1 MNLPATRQH
10 SDPLDGRRS
19 ATLATPR
26 KTSAGSSG
34 ASVAIAPGDVFF
46 VRGSGGIADI
56 GTTGGFMGHVLVVL
70 AAPQPL
76 RASDKA
82 DIQSAM
88 PSINTSQIWRVSTLE
103 STRGHV
109 GLHCCEMLLHVQ
121 PKSGR
126 FSFVGEL
133 SADGSTLTLLD
144 NEAVELWQS
153 PAELRSQLRV
163 DIMAQVLAEMKSA
176 EQNWSYATAARAV
189 LKSAALRG
197 GKNRATLLRDMQEC
211 WDEAPIC
218 TSIVVIF
225 WQRYLCHF
233 AQTVGKGELALVLK
247 WMPLF
252 ADRGLPGDLTSS
264 MRKCGWNCLDKLKIS
279 SM

>member
-1 MNLPATRQH
+1 
-10 SDPLDGRRS
+10 
-19 ATLATPR
+19 
-26 KTSAGSSG
+26 
-34 ASVAIAPGDVFF
+34 VFF

-56 GTTGGFMGHVLVVL
+56 GTTGGFLGHVLVVL

-88 PSINTSQIWRVSTLE
+88 PSIDTSRVWRVSTLE
-103 STRGHV
+103 STRSHA
-109 GLHCCEMLLHVQ
+109 GLHCCEMLLHIQ
-121 PKSGR
+121 PKTGR

-133 SADGSTLTLLD
+133 SADGSTLSLFEN
-144 NEAVELWQS
+144 NETVELWQS
-153 PAELRSQLRV
+153 PADLRSQLRV
-163 DIMAQVLAEMKSA
+163 DIMGQVLAEMKAA

-197 GKNRATLLRDMQEC
+197 SKNRATLLRDMQEC
-211 WDEAPIC
+211 WNEAPIC

-233 AQTVGKGELALVLK
+233 AQAVGQRELDLVLK

-264 MRKCGWNCLDKLKIS
+264 MKKCGWTCLDKLKVTAL
-279 SM
+279 

>member
-1 MNLPATRQH
+1 
-10 SDPLDGRRS
+10 
-19 ATLATPR
+19 
-26 KTSAGSSG
+26 
-34 ASVAIAPGDVFF
+34 
-46 VRGSGGIADI
+46 
-56 GTTGGFMGHVLVVL
+56 MGHVLVVL

-76 RASDKA
+76 RTSDIA

-88 PSINTSQIWRVSTLE
+88 PSINTSRIWRVPTVE
-103 STRGHV
+103 STRGHA
-109 GLHCCEMLLHVQ
+109 GLHCCEMLLYVQ

-133 SADGSTLTLLD
+133 STDGSSLALVE

-153 PAELRSQLRV
+153 PTEVRSQLRV
-163 DIMAQVLAEMKSA
+163 DIMGQVLAEMKA
-176 EQNWSYATAARAV
+176 TEQSWSYATAARAV

-197 GKNRATLLRDMQEC
+197 SKNRATLLRDMQEC

-218 TSIVVIF
+218 TSIVVVF

-233 AQTVGKGELALVLK
+233 ARTVGQRELDLVLK
-247 WMPLF
+247 LMPLF

-264 MRKCGWNCLDKLKIS
+264 MRKCGWNCLDRLKTCS
-279 SM
+279 L

>member
-1 MNLPATRQH
+1 
-10 SDPLDGRRS
+10 
-19 ATLATPR
+19 
-26 KTSAGSSG
+26 
-34 ASVAIAPGDVFF
+34 VFF

-70 AAPQPL
+70 SAPQPL
-76 RASDKA
+76 RASDIA

-88 PSINTSQIWRVSTLE
+88 PSINTSRVWRVPTLE
-103 STRGHV
+103 STRSHA
-109 GLHCCEMLLHVQ
+109 GLHCSEMLLYVQ
-121 PKSGR
+121 PKTGR
-126 FSFVGEL
+126 FSLIGEL
-133 SADGSTLTLLD
+133 SSDASTLSLFE
-144 NEAVELWQS
+144 NEVVELWQS
-153 PAELRSQLRV
+153 PVELRSQLRV
-163 DIMAQVLAEMKSA
+163 DIMGQVLAEMKAA

-197 GKNRATLLRDMQEC
+197 SKNRATLLRDMQEC

-233 AQTVGKGELALVLK
+233 AHAVGQRELDLVLK

-264 MRKCGWNCLDKLKIS
+264 MKKCGWTCLDRLKLTAL
-279 SM
+279 

>member
-1 MNLPATRQH
+1 MGGQGGP
-10 SDPLDGRRS
+10 
-19 ATLATPR
+19 TLATPR
-26 KTSAGSSG
+26 IHSSGSSG
-34 ASVAIAPGDVFF
+34 ASVAISPGDVFF

-76 RASDKA
+76 RASDAA
-82 DIQSAM
+82 DIQAAM
-88 PSINTSQIWRVSTLE
+88 PSINTSRVWRVPTLE
-103 STRGHV
+103 STRAYT

-121 PKSGR
+121 PKTGR

-133 SADGSTLTLLD
+133 SADGSTLTLVD
-144 NEAVELWQS
+144 SETVELWQS

-163 DIMAQVLAEMKSA
+163 DIMAQVLSEMKAA
-176 EQNWSYATAARAV
+176 EQSWSYATAARAV
-189 LKSAALRG
+189 FKSAALRG
-197 GKNRATLLRDMQEC
+197 SKNRATLLRDMQDC

-225 WQRYLCHF
+225 WQRYLCHL
-233 AQTVGKGELALVLK
+233 AQAVGKRELDLVLK

-252 ADRGLPGDLTSS
+252 ADRGLPGDLTHS
-264 MRKCGWNCLDKLKIS
+264 MKKCGWVCLDKLKMS